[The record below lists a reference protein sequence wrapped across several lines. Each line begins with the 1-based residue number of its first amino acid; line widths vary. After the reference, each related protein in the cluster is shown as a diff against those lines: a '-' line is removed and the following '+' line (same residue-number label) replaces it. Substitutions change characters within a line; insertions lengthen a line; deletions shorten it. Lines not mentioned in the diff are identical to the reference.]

1 MISAD
6 KQTQQTFAQADYISI
21 LAVGWITHGPP
32 LHPVSRQ
39 ICEKDHKQTKVGKF
53 LILYWVGIEDNSLS
67 VCHAYRFHEHSEK
80 RMLNVTEKTLLKVGT
95 VKITNLRAIFGTKS
109 YQLSNIT
116 SASLEAQEPN
126 LFIPVF
132 LAIVLGV
139 FSVLV
144 AISDL
149 GEYSRCLQVG
159 LYSGIAG
166 ILFFLI
172 SRKANYLVRIHNPV
186 SELVVLETS
195 DRDYAEKV
203 VAALKDAIA
212 TYE

>member
-1 MISAD
+1 
-6 KQTQQTFAQADYISI
+6 
-21 LAVGWITHGPP
+21 
-32 LHPVSRQ
+32 
-39 ICEKDHKQTKVGKF
+39 
-53 LILYWVGIEDNSLS
+53 
-67 VCHAYRFHEHSEK
+67 
-80 RMLNVTEKTLLKVGT
+80 MLNVTEKTLLKVGP

-126 LFIPVF
+126 LFVPVF
-132 LAIVLGV
+132 FAISLSV
-139 FSVLV
+139 FSALV

-149 GEYSRCLQVG
+149 GEYSQCLQVG
-159 LYSGIAG
+159 LYAGIAG
-166 ILFFLI
+166 VLFFLI
-172 SRKANYLVRIHNPV
+172 SRKAKYIVRIHNPV

-203 VAALKDAIA
+203 VTALQKAIE